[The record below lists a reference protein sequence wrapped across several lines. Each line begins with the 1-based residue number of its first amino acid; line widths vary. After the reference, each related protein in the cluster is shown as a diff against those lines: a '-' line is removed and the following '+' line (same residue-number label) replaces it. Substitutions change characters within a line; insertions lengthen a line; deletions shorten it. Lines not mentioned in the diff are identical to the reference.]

1 MHKTAEENA
10 KRFFET
16 YVSQNNENVSFL
28 EIGSYLSSFNIRSLA
43 PIESN
48 YVGVDLGTG
57 PGVDIVLTDPY
68 KLPFEDNT
76 FDYVISSSCF
86 EHSEFFWV
94 LFLEIMRVLKP
105 TGLFYLNAPSNGD
118 FHRFPVDC
126 WRFYPDSGEAL
137 SNWAKRNNYNSG
149 VVEQYTSNNE
159 TDIWSDYVSIFIK
172 DINTIEKYPNKI
184 TTNFNNYTNGS
195 VFPHN
200 SLLNKKL
207 W

>member
-172 DINTIEKYPNKI
+172 DINTIEKYPNRI

>member
-16 YVSQNNENVSFL
+16 YISQNNENVSFL
-28 EIGSYLSSFNIRSLA
+28 EIGSYLSSFNIRLLA
-43 PIESN
+43 PTESN
-48 YVGVDLGTG
+48 YVGVDLGPG

-172 DINTIEKYPNKI
+172 DINTIEKYPNRI